1 MDGPVEPEGGE
12 HYDRGIE
19 PRLSRVEHDVR
30 DLKDTL
36 ADLKTIVLVR
46 MDAKLDAVLPHLA
59 TKADVANLEN
69 KLVAMRAD
77 MDLRFGAVDAKFDA
91 MDAKMD
97 TKFDAVSAKLRPWMP
112 RWTRSLRP
120 WTPRWTRSSTPWTR
134 RWTQS
139 WPSWMP
145 GWRQRYRTC
154 TKADLAD
161 KPGKTYMW
169 GILAAPPTAYACGL
183 AALAVLK

>member
-36 ADLKTIVLVR
+36 ADLKTIVVR

-69 KLVAMRAD
+69 KLVAMGAD

-91 MDAKMD
+91 VDAKFEAMDAKMD
-97 TKFDAVSAKLRPWMP
+97 AKFDAMDAKMDAKLGVMDARLEATLPH
-112 RWTRSLRP
+112 LA
-120 WTPRWTRSSTPWTR
+120 
-134 RWTQS
+134 
-139 WPSWMP
+139 
-145 GWRQRYRTC
+145 

-169 GILAAPPTAYACGL
+169 GILAALLTAYACGL